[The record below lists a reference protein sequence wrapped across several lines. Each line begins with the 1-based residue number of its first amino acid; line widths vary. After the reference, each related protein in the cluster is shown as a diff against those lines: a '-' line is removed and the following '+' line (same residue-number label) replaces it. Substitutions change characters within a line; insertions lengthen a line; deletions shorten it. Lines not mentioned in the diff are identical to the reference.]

1 MEQGAPEPG
10 VTPQDWQ
17 EWIKRMMERFPQE
30 GQMLI
35 DGIVSSRIVTE
46 NRIQLEQIE
55 QIGYEKKN
63 AKGRG

>member
-17 EWIKRMMERFPQE
+17 EWIKGMMERFPQE

-55 QIGYEKKN
+55 QKATEKKN